1 MSDESKLN
9 IQITADAS
17 GIEAAT
23 AAASATITDMK
34 ELVVEATSRMAEA
47 QAAFGASA
55 AAGNQ
60 VAKEALASYV
70 AELAA
75 AQVALDKAKASAASG
90 LGSGANYSAVDAE
103 KMQASTAWNREMAA
117 ANKAEEARIAAARAA
132 EMAALKADI
141 LARSELEL
149 AGAEDTVTAAAMRSS
164 LAWNREMAAANMAAE
179 AEITAARAAEMAALK
194 ADILARSELEL
205 AGSED
210 VVAAATARSSTAW
223 NREMAAANMAAEAEI
238 TEARAAEMAALKADI
253 LARSETALAG
263 SEERAAVASYNHAEA
278 MGAARISMGAATG
291 SMGMMESGMAR
302 VMASSAIMG
311 PVLAAAV
318 PVAVFAVGVAM
329 AIQFGEAIYK
339 AFDMGGEAA
348 RKSQEEVAAVSD
360 TLDHMNAQLAVTL
373 DKELEAKAKSD
384 GKPFNGLKLSA
395 DEAALAAANLEEKL
409 DGVIK
414 REEAMLK
421 GMAGTTTQQMFGIK
435 SGTHEED
442 VMIGEHARH
451 LDEAKDSQAAL
462 NESANF
468 GNSLAERHNELLAI
482 QAVRARGMA
491 VGAEANL
498 SYTGYDNLG
507 NAVKRTLDIDH
518 ARHVASLGNVQTEIE
533 AVNALITAQEK
544 EHAAIKAT
552 MDVQA
557 NEPKHN
563 NDKLVEKGE
572 KGELEAWKKTQD
584 ENFKAEEAHIKTNHE
599 LTRNSL
605 ADEVA
610 QLEELGARRRA
621 MQAEYYDRAIK
632 IAGMTPETRTTI
644 PVLKA
649 ERGNL
654 SAEGSIENEALN
666 TSVATQA
673 DARAREIAKLKA
685 SAAASLAAEE
695 LKAEEAH
702 SAALR
707 SIHAISN
714 TQAMNEDLGFAKQE
728 TQARLDNNEMAMK
741 AAQSAGESEAT
752 TVAKLMAERT
762 KILQDGL
769 NHEQSIRD
777 AAAIKADAEQRDAL
791 KRALEESKKAGDD
804 KQSQAEK
811 FIEHNE
817 RMGYTSGSKAASQK
831 LAAVNQNEKG
841 QTADINLQ
849 EAKLGPDAEK
859 EGNANFEEY
868 QKLEQ
873 RKIEVARKAAD
884 ERMRITMQEAE
895 RQQQQFQR
903 MFNSM
908 TGPLN
913 TFTDHW
919 LTSGRRMGAAFQQ
932 MGDQMAMN
940 FINAEMRMLEKH
952 LAVELQ
958 KKLATL
964 EGNAVQVTST
974 ITANAVK
981 EASDTTTAIK
991 SVAKKA
997 ADAAAGAWSAVSS
1010 IPFVGPVLAPIAAAT
1025 AWTGV
1030 MALAAFEGGTDYI
1043 PHQGVAMLHE
1053 GEAVATKSEGSKISQ
1068 LISIAGKGQQG
1079 DQGQQGQSTGG
1090 DIHYHDHTNLSG
1102 IDGSSVA
1109 GMYRQH
1115 SASARREFNR
1125 QLRLS
1130 GRTQG

>member
-1 MSDESKLN
+1 MADESKLD

-17 GIEAAT
+17 GVEAAT
-23 AAASATITDMK
+23 AAATASIEGLSQAVK
-34 ELVVEATSRMAEA
+34 EATSRMAEA
-47 QAAFGASA
+47 EAAFGASA
-55 AAGNQ
+55 AAGNK

-75 AQVALDKAKASAASG
+75 AQVALDKAKASAAAG
-90 LGSGANYSAVDAE
+90 LGSGTDYSSADID

-117 ANKAEEARIAAARAA
+117 ANKAEEARIAASRAA
-132 EMAALKADI
+132 ELAALKADI

-149 AGAEDTVTAAAMRSS
+149 AGAEDVVT
-164 LAWNREMAAANMAAE
+164 
-179 AEITAARAAEMAALK
+179 
-194 ADILARSELEL
+194 
-205 AGSED
+205 
-210 VVAAATARSSTAW
+210 AATARSSTAW
-223 NREMAAANMAAEAEI
+223 NREMAAANAAAEAEVA
-238 TEARAAEMAALKADI
+238 EARAAEMAALRADI
-253 LARSETALAG
+253 LARSETTLAA

-302 VMASSAIMG
+302 VMASSTIMG

-348 RKSQEEVAAVSD
+348 RKSHEEISAVND

-373 DKELEAKAKSD
+373 DKEMEAKAKSD

-462 NESANF
+462 NESASF

-491 VGAEANL
+491 VGVEANL

-507 NAVKRTLDIDH
+507 NAVKRTLDIDQ

-533 AVNALITAQEK
+533 AVNALITVQEK
-544 EHAAIKAT
+544 EHAVIKAT
-552 MDVQA
+552 MGVQA

-563 NDKLVEKGE
+563 NDKLAEKGE

-599 LTRNSL
+599 LTHTSL
-605 ADEVA
+605 AAEVA
-610 QLEELGARRRA
+610 QLEDLGARRRA
-621 MQAEYYDRAIK
+621 MQIEYYDRAIK
-632 IAGMTPETRTTI
+632 IAGMSAETRTSI

-649 ERGNL
+649 ERGNV
-654 SAEGSIENEALN
+654 ATEGQVENEGLN

-702 SAALR
+702 STALR

-741 AAQSAGESEAT
+741 AAQSAGESEAV
-752 TVAKLMAERT
+752 TVARLADERL
-762 KILQDGL
+762 KIIQDGL
-769 NHEQSIRD
+769 NHEQAIRD
-777 AAAIKADAEQRDAL
+777 AARVKEAAEQRDAL

-817 RMGYTSGSKAASQK
+817 RMGYTSGSKAASQE

-849 EAKLGPDAEK
+849 EAKLGPDAGK

-873 RKIEVARKAAD
+873 RKTSVARKAAD

-964 EGNAVQVTST
+964 EGNAVQATST
-974 ITANAVK
+974 VTANAVK
-981 EASDTTTAIK
+981 EASDTTTSIK
-991 SVAKKA
+991 SIAKKA

-1010 IPFVGPVLAPIAAAT
+1010 IPYVGPVLAPIAAAT

-1068 LISIAGKGQQG
+1068 LIAIAGNGQRG
-1079 DQGQQGQSTGG
+1079 EQGQQGQSSGG
-1090 DIHYHDHTNLSG
+1090 DIHYHDHTSLSG
-1102 IDGSSVA
+1102 IDGASVA

-1115 SASARREFNR
+1115 AASARREFGR
-1125 QLRLS
+1125 LLRLS